1 MTPVEQ
7 IKAKLDIVDYIGDV
21 VKLRKSGKSYAGFCP
36 FHANTKTPSFYVF
49 PETQTWHCFG
59 SCGTGGDIFSFVMK
73 RENADFAEALRTL
86 AGRAGVELKART
98 PVDAEED
105 ARIRRLRD
113 VLE

>member
-49 PETQTWHCFG
+49 P
-59 SCGTGGDIFSFVMK
+59 
-73 RENADFAEALRTL
+73 
-86 AGRAGVELKART
+86 
-98 PVDAEED
+98 
-105 ARIRRLRD
+105 
-113 VLE
+113 